1 MGMTEAPENKPEV
14 IADNLAKYVV
24 QMTDAY
30 FEFLDSNGKR
40 PLTKQQVMKLL
51 PSLEDFAIRNGYT
64 TRTIERKENKQI
76 DSIWDDKKL
85 TDEQKQEAEFCRTIK
100 GEKDKLFLLRKLML
114 QNLAAVALID
124 KTIAIF
130 LMKQPCIG
138 MKDHYDITE
147 QGDFNM
153 SFKFDY
159 GMAIEDL
166 IGGEEDANDQEH
178 ARGEE

>member
-1 MGMTEAPENKPEV
+1 MARIEAKENKPEV
-14 IADNLAKYVV
+14 IADKLSEYVV
-24 QMTDAY
+24 QMKDAY
-30 FEFLDSNGKR
+30 FKFLDTNGKR

-51 PSLEDFAIRNGYT
+51 PSIEDFAIRNDYT

-76 DSIWDDKKL
+76 DAIWDDEKL
-85 TDEQKQEAEFCRTIK
+85 TDEEKQEEEFCRTIK

-114 QNLAAVALID
+114 QNLAAVGLID

-166 IGGEEDANDQEH
+166 IGGEEDANDQEY
-178 ARGEE
+178 APIEG